1 MITTDKI
8 LAHKVHGKNL
18 ILLKQVGASYFV
30 LLAQVIRAKKGI
42 FSAFREFGAT
52 SSQSS
57 FKILAQRE
65 VSIEEAEALYAAFT
79 ATDSNS
85 TQPKTTLALSSGA
98 VTPADQTINSDVLL
112 LTGST
117 ESSKP
122 IAQKVT
128 LRPTPSPY
136 FPTKDIFLS
145 VQKTRAPS
153 RI

>member
-18 ILLKQVGASYFV
+18 ILLKQAGSSYFV

-42 FSAFREFGAT
+42 FSAFGAL
-52 SSQSS
+52 SAQSS
-57 FKILAQRE
+57 LKILAQRE
-65 VSIEEAEALYAAFT
+65 VSIEEAQALYTAFT
-79 ATDSNS
+79 ITDSNS
-85 TQPKTTLALSSGA
+85 TETQTTLALSGE
-98 VTPADQTINSDVLL
+98 VTPADQTISSDVLL

-117 ESSKP
+117 EEVKP
-122 IAQKVT
+122 IAPKVT

-136 FPTKDIFLS
+136 FPTKDFFLS

-153 RI
+153 FM